1 MKNKK
6 RLFSVILACA
16 LCVTLVCAA
25 LAEGKLLTIW
35 NAGSKLLFETDNV
48 SLTGHA
54 TFTYDGEV
62 FKIFDG
68 RYIQDGVNSYMQV
81 VLDTPQ
87 EDGSIYTG
95 SYTVYAEDG
104 TVYSIESARPKLYN
118 TNTTLAE
125 PSILTNTTMRASLMR
140 FGGLLLDLM
149 EDRMGSAVTQEAN
162 DAGTQYRINLKAGET
177 PEIANA
183 ALTLLTHL
191 AGKEY
196 LYIDPD
202 MMFYSDIDDY
212 TFVEN
217 WDQLFAAE
225 YEKNFHEPLPVDF
238 YNQLWDQNGK
248 ATVMQAR
255 NDMICEIIDLMVMQA
270 EEAYEKGTT
279 VVLADGTF
287 KHYDSYDEYLIATG
301 NEELRYENYGRAFR
315 AYYEQ
320 KTGTPL
326 SADDLRT
333 IYMSSNADLSDRY
346 IEMIIEME
354 NEHLSQIRAGG
365 YSCGMVKA
373 DGTLVG
379 FNDLG
384 TLQDLFM
391 YTDMT
396 VTRRIFYTLTDITVD
411 TVDLTVDMDKD
422 GRISTVTGCASFII
436 TDKFDVKHT
445 LTVDMNGVAF
455 DYGASRTE
463 AFDPEKLGVI
473 SARDY
478 YNGVYSVNDIDDP
491 VKENTFT
498 PPEVIVFDGVEYKVD
513 TGDING

>member
-16 LCVTLVCAA
+16 LCATLACAA

-48 SLTGHA
+48 SLTVHA

-62 FKIFDG
+62 FKTFDG

-81 VLDTPQ
+81 VLVTPQ

-95 SYTVYAEDG
+95 SYTVYAENG
-104 TVYSIESARPKLYN
+104 TVYSIESTRPKLYN

-125 PSILTNTTMRASLMR
+125 PSILTNTTMRSSLMR

-149 EDRMGSAVTQEAN
+149 EDRLGSAVTQETN
-162 DAGTQYRINLKAGET
+162 DAGTQYRIALKSGEA

-183 ALTLLTHL
+183 ALTLLMHL

-202 MMFYSDIDDY
+202 QLFYTPIKDY

-225 YEKNFHEPLPVDF
+225 YERNFHEPLPEDF
-238 YNQLWDQNGK
+238 YNQLWDQSGK
-248 ATVMQAR
+248 ATAMQAR
-255 NDMICEIIDLMVMQA
+255 NDMICEIIDLLVQQA
-270 EEAYEKGTT
+270 EDAYEEGTT
-279 VVLADGTF
+279 LVMADGTF
-287 KHYDSYDEYLIATG
+287 KHYETYDEYLIATG
-301 NEELRYENYGRAFR
+301 QEELRYENYGRAFR

-326 SADDLRT
+326 SVDELNA
-333 IYMSSNADLSDRY
+333 IYMSSNAALSDRY
-346 IEMIIEME
+346 IEMVNEME
-354 NEHLSQIRAGG
+354 KEHLSQIRAGG
-365 YSCGMVKA
+365 YSCGLVKA

-379 FNDLG
+379 FNQISK
-384 TLQDLFM
+384 LQELFM
-391 YTDMT
+391 YSGMT
-396 VTRRIFYTLTDITVD
+396 TTRRIFYTLTDITVD
-411 TVDLTVDMDKD
+411 TADLTVDMDKD
-422 GRISTVTGCASFII
+422 GRISAVTGCASFII

-445 LTVDMNGVAF
+445 LTVDMSGVAF
-455 DYGASRTE
+455 DYGTSRTE
-463 AFDPEKLGVI
+463 PFDAEKLGVI

-491 VKENTFT
+491 MEETTFT
-498 PPEVIVFDGVEYKVD
+498 PPEVIVFDGVEYKVN
-513 TGDING
+513 TGEING